1 MKVKFA
7 DLKTQ
12 YLSLKDEIDI
22 AIKNVIDETAFIGG
36 FYPKKFEEE
45 FKNVYGVSECI
56 SVANG
61 TDAIYIVLKML
72 GIGIGDEVITTAS
85 SWIST
90 SETISQTGA
99 KPVFVDIDD
108 YYTIDVNKI
117 ESAITKNTKAIIPVH
132 LYGQPA
138 EMDTI
143 MKIA

>member
-45 FKNVYGVSECI
+45 FKNVYVVSECI

-61 TDAIYIVLKML
+61 TDAIYIVLKM
-72 GIGIGDEVITTAS
+72 A
-85 SWIST
+85 
-90 SETISQTGA
+90 
-99 KPVFVDIDD
+99 
-108 YYTIDVNKI
+108 
-117 ESAITKNTKAIIPVH
+117 
-132 LYGQPA
+132 
-138 EMDTI
+138 
-143 MKIA
+143 